1 MALSFYS
8 LVVCFVCTLEEEV
21 VATHINFPVF
31 KKLLWT
37 PVNAAYCV
45 HDLSAQD
52 SKRLRF
58 SIPFVLRS
66 RPVINILKTVTVTP
80 NRIDLRQKSLCG
92 SPSGIW

>member
-1 MALSFYS
+1 MALSFYP
-8 LVVCFVCTLEEEV
+8 LVVCFVCTVEEEV
-21 VATHINFPVF
+21 VATHIHFPVF

-37 PVNAAYCV
+37 PANAAYCV
-45 HDLSAQD
+45 HDLNAQD
-52 SKRLRF
+52 SKQLRF

>member
-1 MALSFYS
+1 M
-8 LVVCFVCTLEEEV
+8 CFVRTVEEEV
-21 VATHINFPVF
+21 VAPHIPFPVF
-31 KKLLWT
+31 KKLLWAPANT
-37 PVNAAYCV
+37 AYYVN
-45 HDLSAQD
+45 DLNAQD

-58 SIPFVLRS
+58 SIPFGLRS